1 VGMPLW
7 NFSSIGGTIFLTLIR
22 ISREVCDIVGESEDI
37 GGGGVL
43 DVDVDIS
50 LVCLLVLLVQ
60 LVG

>member
-1 VGMPLW
+1 MPLW